1 MHSKSK
7 KFPLHLLRMIKMQ
20 EWLLTCISCIC
31 NYANTHANETQPLG
45 SCHAA
50 NASLCGA
57 NFGYAPCFNIRSHTQ
72 GSAFWASPSQLSM
85 AWGSLWL
92 HQVLKALHIIPKSQN
107 FSWAGQEGTELCIR
121 RGICEV
127 NLCYVKKSR
136 EQCPTLLTLTSF
148 RLVNAV
154 APSEAGAYAHLSV

>member
-7 KFPLHLLRMIKMQ
+7 KFSLYLLRMIKMQ

-45 SCHAA
+45 SCHVAS
-50 NASLCGA
+50 ASLCGA
-57 NFGYAPCFNIRSHTQ
+57 NFGYTPCFNIRSYTQ
-72 GSAFWASPSQLSM
+72 GSDATAFWASLIAQC
-85 AWGSLWL
+85 SLWL
-92 HQVLKALHIIPKSQN
+92 HWVLKALHTMPKSQN
-107 FSWAGQEGTELCIR
+107 FSWAGQENTELPSC

-127 NLCYVKKSR
+127 NHCSVKKSR
-136 EQCPTLLTLTSF
+136 EQCPSLLTLTSF

-154 APSEAGAYAHLSV
+154 AHSEAGAYAHLSV